1 VDNRKCTSEAGRRAL
16 SLSLLVFFQLL
27 RCWWQFQLLH
37 SRGFDPKLQLDGPYI
52 YPRRSETSR
61 PLTRSMFRPVLFKT
75 INFNPCYIKLFV
87 FATFLMTTP
96 ADDSILWTLFFREP
110 PTDCIRVEWLAQ
122 ESLIFRERDTLSKLL
137 RAIRLL
143 SRGCDSWDAKLP
155 RQSRN
160 PPWSQLIYLIQK
172 GCNLQWTSE
181 KNRYSIVC

>member
-1 VDNRKCTSEAGRRAL
+1 MDNRKCTSEAGRRAL

-96 ADDSILWTLFFREP
+96 TNDSILWTLFFKEP
-110 PTDCIRVEWLAQ
+110 PTDCIRVEWLLSEWWAQ
-122 ESLIFRERDTLSKLL
+122 ESLIFWEGHPLSYKL
-137 RAIRLL
+137 
-143 SRGCDSWDAKLP
+143 
-155 RQSRN
+155 QSDKAPILGMWFMMRN
-160 PPWSQLIYLIQK
+160 
-172 GCNLQWTSE
+172 CHA
-181 KNRYSIVC
+181 